1 MDRKEYA
8 RKQYRAMDSVFSHW
22 QGIFKDVRDF
32 VFPYA
37 GKFDGEENFT
47 RRDENLLRTMILKYV
62 TVCASGMEWG
72 LTSPARK
79 WAKLEA
85 SDPALNKSNAT
96 KQYFETCTD
105 ILMKL
110 LSAGHFYQEI
120 NKYYLEMAV
129 FGTAAMFIEED
140 MLNGVRFHT
149 FTMGEYRIGCDAKGK
164 PNTFA
169 RKFKLNKDQYNEMF
183 GGKPKGDN
191 GDPTK
196 EVLHVIAPNPDHEY
210 GAVTADKFPFI
221 EIYLCNDKVVTGGY
235 HEFPVSIG
243 RWFVRGSDVY
253 GIGPGIES
261 LGDAKQIQ
269 IMYRDMS
276 MAAELAVKPPIQAPS
291 DILANGGVNILPG
304 TANYFNPI
312 GNSSGVISPLW
323 QVNMDFTGVTALAQ
337 AIEECIKEHFNYNVF
352 QLLSDMKNGTRTAR
366 EVTELSSEKMS
377 TMGPLVDRMET
388 EILPSI
394 IDRVVAI
401 CFRNGI
407 FPPPPM
413 ELQGAD
419 FKIAYSSILAQAQAQ
434 YDVTPIIDT
443 VQIAM
448 QMAGESQKPE
458 ILDKIDFDRV
468 TDIIGDRNGIPAGI
482 IKDDKEVQQIRY
494 ARAQQEQQMM
504 AAQAAAQNAE
514 IAKTMSQAKLTED
527 NALTQVL
534 GGVAGNG

>member
-8 RKQYRAMDSVFSHW
+8 KKQYRAMDAVFSHW
-22 QGIFKDVRDF
+22 QSIFKDVRDF
-32 VFPYA
+32 VFPYT
-37 GKFDGEENFT
+37 GKFDGEDNFT
-47 RRDENLLRTMILKYV
+47 RKDENLLRTMILKYA

-85 SDPALNKSNAT
+85 SDSNLNKSVAC

-140 MLNGVRFHT
+140 FMNGVRFHT

-164 PNTFA
+164 PNAFA

-183 GGKPKGDN
+183 GGKPEGN
-191 GDPTK
+191 SGDPNR
-196 EVLHVIAPNPDHEY
+196 EILHVIAPNPDYQY

-221 EIYLCNDKVVTGGY
+221 EIYLCNDKVIASGY

-253 GIGPGIES
+253 GLGPGIYS

-269 IMYRDMS
+269 IMYRDMN

-304 TANYFNPI
+304 TANYYNPI
-312 GNSSGVISPLW
+312 GNTSGAITPLW
-323 QVNMDFTGVTALAQ
+323 NVQMDFVGVAGLADK
-337 AIEECIKEHFNYNVF
+337 IEDCIKEHFNYNVF
-352 QLLSDMKNGTRTAR
+352 QLLSDMKQGTRTAR
-366 EVTELSSEKMS
+366 EVTELASEKMS

-394 IDRVVAI
+394 IDRVIAI

-407 FPPPPM
+407 FPVPPM
-413 ELQGAD
+413 ELQGQGL
-419 FKIAYSSILAQAQAQ
+419 KIAYSSILAQAQAQ
-434 YDVTPIIDT
+434 YDINPIVDT
-443 VQIAM
+443 VQMVM
-448 QMAGESQKPE
+448 QFAGESQKPE
-458 ILDKIDFDRV
+458 ILDKIDFDKV
-468 TDIIGDRNGIPAGI
+468 TDILGDRNGIPAGI
-482 IKDDKEVQQIRY
+482 IKDDKVVQQIRY
-494 ARAQQEQQMM
+494 ARAQQQQQMQ

-534 GGVAGNG
+534 GGLAGNG